1 MVQKEVADRI
11 ASVPGTKSYGTL
23 SVYCQIHGRIV
34 EKIPVSPEAFLPKP
48 KVRSAIL
55 KIELYD
61 EPLIPA
67 QELPP
72 FRRLVRA
79 AFGQRRKTLGNVLSH
94 WLNRTKV
101 EVASLLEDQSIDPH
115 RRGETLTIE
124 EFMRLNRALHRAS
137 MAGATDQD
145 HAGAP

>member
-1 MVQKEVADRI
+1 
-11 ASVPGTKSYGTL
+11 
-23 SVYCQIHGRIV
+23 
-34 EKIPVSPEAFLPKP
+34 VSPEAFLPKP